1 MTPHQATETLTHA
14 YLLFFFSEIV
24 NWVNKKSGPPAKD
37 LDSTDAAEAF
47 VEKAEVSV
55 IGFFESADSAE
66 AKAFLAA
73 AASND
78 DVPFGITTSKEVAAK
93 YSVTAPGV
101 ALFKDFDEKRNNF
114 DGDFSADEINTFVS
128 ANQLPLVVPF
138 SQEAAPK
145 IFGGAIKVHYLYF
158 LDTETDEA
166 ESAIESFR
174 EVAAAVRGRAL
185 AITVNLEHDRVMGY
199 FGITEDDLP
208 TAVLVHMPDGGQ
220 MKKYLYDG
228 EELEKETMID
238 FAERYFAGS
247 LKPFLKSADEPENND
262 EPVTVLVGKN
272 FEKIALDTNK
282 DVFVEF
288 YAPWC
293 GHCKALAPKWEEVG
307 EKFADLE
314 NVVIAKMVKERER
327 ECEKHAFVAVYL
339 PCVPFVLFCC
349 AGRHCQ
355 RGGPPRRQRAWL
367 PHPQVLPRRRGRQR
381 GGLQRC
387 PRDRGPH
394 QVRQGER
401 QERPWC
407 RRRRGRAVNRPK
419 RTTAK
424 QRSAWATGARR
435 MMVKG
440 AGASAALKLG
450 TTTTRTHVH
459 RCTATLHPWW
469 PRTPHRDLP
478 QL

>member
-14 YLLFFFSEIV
+14 YLFSFFSEIV

-228 EELEKETMID
+228 EELEKEAMID

-293 GHCKALAPKWEEVG
+293 GHCKSLAPKWEEVG

-314 NVVIAKMVKERER
+314 NVVIAKMVRESVR
-327 ECEKHAFVAVYL
+327 NYALVAVHL
-339 PCVPFVLFCC
+339 PCFVLLCRTPLPTRWTTPTSTC
-349 AGRHCQ
+349 VAS
-355 RGGPPRRQRAWL
+355 PPSSSSPPARAPAWWTTTVPARPRTSSSSSRRTPRATL
-367 PHPQVLPRRRGRQR
+367 VPSTT
-381 GGLQRC
+381 
-387 PRDRGPH
+387 
-394 QVRQGER
+394 
-401 QERPWC
+401 RPSCKQTEAYNSEAAQCLGYWC
-407 RRRRGRAVNRPK
+407 H
-419 RTTAK
+419 
-424 QRSAWATGARR
+424 RR

-440 AGASAALKLG
+440 AGASAARKLG

-469 PRTPHRDLP
+469 PRTPHRGLP